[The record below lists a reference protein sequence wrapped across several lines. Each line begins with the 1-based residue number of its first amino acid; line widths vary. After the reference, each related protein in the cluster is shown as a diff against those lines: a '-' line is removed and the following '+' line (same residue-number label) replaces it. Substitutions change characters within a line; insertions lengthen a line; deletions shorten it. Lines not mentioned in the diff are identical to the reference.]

1 MPGVSFVKK
10 IYGNPAL
17 AKELGEV
24 ISPFVKGAPR
34 GAKKEFYSA
43 LQAYAKSPTRDGYN
57 RIKSVLLNNRLREIP
72 EEDLISQWGKGQG
85 SFLVEMARIGASMD
99 TSSDMVKIASLMMP
113 VRIRSMVDKEM
124 PKLIQEL
131 ATKLDSI
138 VVPRIDT
145 EKIVQETMKDL
156 QTEYTTIGKR
166 FLAYPFTKAV
176 SFFVPK
182 SRKALCKG
190 LMTEPRAT
198 FAEKYYQ
205 RLSSEFGGRAPKEI
219 SITNESAGLNVNTL
233 LSGSKSCEGG
243 FNPFHNTI
251 EFTKEMRSMSRATQS
266 GLIEHEFN
274 HWKQSDAII
283 RTFGVERYIDA
294 LRKRTMNILSKE
306 PQYKK
311 CSADELLQIVNKEI
325 INADE
330 IRQAFASS
338 IKAPKI
344 ELGSDLG
351 KKAQEYLIATENYVP
366 PKKDFIMTTATKE
379 YLDNVLEK
387 ESYAVQKRAM
397 GWTAILENL
406 NLNSL

>member
-1 MPGVSFVKK
+1 MSGSSLVVKK

-17 AKELGEV
+17 VKELGEAF
-24 ISPFVKGAPR
+24 SSFVKGAPR
-34 GAKKEFYSA
+34 GVKKEFYQA
-43 LQAYAKSPTRDGYN
+43 LQIYAKSPTPAAYN
-57 RIKSVLLNNRLREIP
+57 RINSILRNRRLQTIP
-72 EEDLISQWGKGQG
+72 EDRLISTFGQG
-85 SFLVEMARIGASMD
+85 SGSCLAENARIAASID
-99 TSSDMVKIASLMMP
+99 TLSDMTKISSLMMP
-113 VRIRSMVDKEM
+113 VRVRNTVAREM
-124 PKLIQEL
+124 PKLRQTLVAEL
-131 ATKLDSI
+131 DKIAIPK
-138 VVPRIDT
+138 IDT

-156 QTEYTTIGKR
+156 QAEYTTIGKR

-176 SFFVPK
+176 SLFVPK
-182 SRKALCKG
+182 SRKALCQG
-190 LMTEPRAT
+190 LMTESRST
-198 FAEKYYQ
+198 FGGKYYQ

-219 SITNESAGLNVNTL
+219 NITNESAGLNVNTL

-251 EFTKEMRSMSRATQS
+251 EFTKEMRSMSRATQA

-306 PQYKK
+306 PQYKN
-311 CSADELLQIVNKEI
+311 CSADELLEIVNKN
-325 INADE
+325 INANE
-330 IRQAFASS
+330 IRQAFAGSV
-338 IKAPKI
+338 KAPKI

-351 KKAQEYLIATENYVP
+351 KKAQEYLTATENYVP

-397 GWTAILENL
+397 GWTGILENL
-406 NLNSL
+406 NLQSV